1 MTAHSG
7 SLEPSA
13 AMQGKVVMLCRVRN
27 AVLMR
32 AGALEAVATTA
43 VTGASHIAV
52 GVSSIFST
60 NRAPYSSTAARTC
73 VEEVEAFFIDVAPCQ
88 LSVADVKEGS
98 AMRGETL
105 TLLEGCDESIAGGE
119 CRTTAEGSGVTCDVD
134 IAA

>member
-52 GVSSIFST
+52 GSLVHIQHQPRAVLLHCST
-60 NRAPYSSTAARTC
+60 HC

>member
-1 MTAHSG
+1 MSREECGLNARRSIGSGGDDGSDGRIAHRSR
-7 SLEPSA
+7 SLVHIQHQP
-13 AMQGKVVMLCRVRN
+13 R
-27 AVLMR
+27 AVL
-32 AGALEAVATTA
+32 LHC
-43 VTGASHIAV
+43 SPH
-52 GVSSIFST
+52 SI
-60 NRAPYSSTAARTC
+60 
-73 VEEVEAFFIDVAPCQ
+73 EEVEAFFIDVAPCQ